1 MMTCKEVSTLLST
14 GRLED
19 ATWRTRLA
27 MRLHL
32 SMCRHCRA
40 FKRQL
45 DSLAGAARSLSTDND
60 AELPDDFEATLSA
73 TLTRTSPVAAD
84 DARAVGPPK
93 DLS

>member
-27 MRLHL
+27 GRLHL

-45 DSLAGAARSLSTDND
+45 DSLTGAARSLSTDND
-60 AELPDDFEATLSA
+60 AEPADDFEEKLSA
-73 TLTRTSPVAAD
+73 TLTGETAATAD
-84 DARAVGPPK
+84 EPRAAGPRK